1 MESWTSK
8 FTETIKKLKGKH
20 KYHVQ
25 FIVTNALFLKK
36 TNHVTARTDAGN
48 ISTSEVPSHNCRF
61 HSDLS

>member
-25 FIVTNALFLKK
+25 FIITKCSFKKKQTTSLPELMQATSVHQKCQVTIADSIL
-36 TNHVTARTDAGN
+36 
-48 ISTSEVPSHNCRF
+48 I
-61 HSDLS
+61 